1 MNRDRGAA
9 PALLVRH
16 FNPSRR
22 ERTARTRTL
31 ALAVIVAVA
40 ASGAVLQEV
49 RKPALPAGVEMAEAA
64 PSAFDYFPG

>member
-1 MNRDRGAA
+1 MTRHRGVP

-40 ASGAVLQEV
+40 ASGAILQEV
-49 RKPALPAGVEMAEAA
+49 RKPAPPAGLEMADAA